1 MNINIFSTGTRKK
14 KNRRTDFRK
23 SVIYSLIGMA
33 MLVFAI
39 LAGAHVLKEKSS
51 LEQVEIDLIDM
62 DRSVVVID
70 FFELTYVRIYVHDSL
85 NVNSVTA
92 DGESLSYSEEQE
104 RWELITDFY
113 NEEDRVVVTVTAG
126 GDTEVVQQEEFI
138 VSRL

>member
-1 MNINIFSTGTRKK
+1 M
-14 KNRRTDFRK
+14 
-23 SVIYSLIGMA
+23 IYSLIGMA